1 MCKVSLVGFKLTS
14 YTLYRAEKEM
24 RDASENSGD
33 LRPVTASPKHEKSHL
48 GLEDCPNQSSV
59 DEIPEQ
65 NPCPPEHNIGT
76 VNFQVM
82 NLI

>member
-1 MCKVSLVGFKLTS
+1 MYKVSSVGFNLTS

-24 RDASENSGD
+24 RDASGNSG
-33 LRPVTASPKHEKSHL
+33 PITASPKHEKSHL
-48 GLEDCPNQSSV
+48 GLEDCPNQSSM